1 MIPWMKELRKKDT
14 VQCMIQ
20 EDREGERR
28 IKRDR
33 DAECGNLGE

>member
-20 EDREGERR
+20 EDRERGKED
-28 IKRDR
+28 KK
-33 DAECGNLGE
+33 G